1 MNSRLLSSVL
11 LEYAPILLCIDQ
23 TRGNDLPLSPLRG
36 PKSETQLYCTVL
48 PTKKMCEN
56 NFLSIIGGIC
66 LWSRVTDSLPNR
78 RMFLPTATNDQQQ
91 FRRLLAYRTRMAE
104 PSWLVQDSVIHHSSQ
119 WISISFPKYFF
130 LLGKHV
136 ISFTLFGWR
145 SIPVILFFCGL
156 SELRDTA
163 KPLGF
168 TALQC

>member
-1 MNSRLLSSVL
+1 MFAFFCPSWICPHTALHWSDQGEWSTSFSSQRPQVRNPTLLH
-11 LEYAPILLCIDQ
+11 
-23 TRGNDLPLSPLRG
+23 
-36 PKSETQLYCTVL
+36 CTSY
-48 PTKKMCEN
+48 KKMCKN
-56 NFLSIIGGIC
+56 NFLSIMGGIC
-66 LWSRVTDSLPNR
+66 LWSWVTDSLPNR

-91 FRRLLAYRTRMAE
+91 FRRLLAYRTRMAK
-104 PSWLVQDSVIHHSSQ
+104 PSRLVQDSVIHHSSQ

-130 LLGKHV
+130 LLGKHG